1 METKKPINIGD
12 LKKKVIAEIANLSIL
27 LNMMPRW
34 IGSLNELWSMPI
46 LVEYTTNGARPFLKP
61 DILILPVGGLGNNI
75 WTMDTAD
82 GEMFKREVEK
92 TGIKCSIM
100 KYGDEINV

>member
-1 METKKPINIGD
+1 METKQPKNIGD
-12 LKKKVIAEIANLSIL
+12 LKKKVVAEIANLSIL

-61 DILILPVGGLGNNI
+61 DILMLPIGGLGNNI

-92 TGIKCSIM
+92 MGIKCSIM